1 MSSYLYKN
9 KKKKYFK
16 NYPIISVVTC
26 VLNGEKVL
34 EKTIRNVTKQS
45 YKNLE
50 YIVVYTPSKD
60 KTWDIIMKYSD
71 KIDKIVMNSK
81 VGIYQAFNAGLKRA
95 SGDWINYMN
104 AGDYFFNK
112 NTIKNVFAKK
122 ISSDIIYSGSIVDY
136 PNFKR
141 FIKPS
146 KLSEIKWQMPFSHQ
160 SCFVKLKIHKKYPFK
175 VKYSLAADYD
185 LFYVLKLKK
194 KKFYEINKTISVSM
208 AFGIVDRMKILTIF
222 QNYLISKSYRN
233 FNIFD
238 YSFYFSKILIFILTG
253 IIKKFIPNFI
263 LLNLL
268 KYKYQSV

>member
-1 MSSYLYKN
+1 MSSYFYKN
-9 KKKKYFK
+9 KKKKYLK

-81 VGIYQAFNAGLKRA
+81 VGIYQAFNTGLKRA

-141 FIKPS
+141 FIK
-146 KLSEIKWQMPFSHQ
+146 IFS
-160 SCFVKLKIHKKYPFK
+160 
-175 VKYSLAADYD
+175 
-185 LFYVLKLKK
+185 
-194 KKFYEINKTISVSM
+194 T
-208 AFGIVDRMKILTIF
+208 
-222 QNYLISKSYRN
+222 
-233 FNIFD
+233 
-238 YSFYFSKILIFILTG
+238 
-253 IIKKFIPNFI
+253 
-263 LLNLL
+263 
-268 KYKYQSV
+268 